1 MRDECLTV
9 TTIYDFTLPALE
21 GGDINLADYR
31 GRPVLIVNTA
41 SKCGFTPQYE
51 GLQALWYQFRS
62 MGLVVIGIP
71 SNDFGAQEPG
81 TSSEIASFCHRNYGV
96 SFPMAAR
103 SVVKGPQ
110 TIPLFRWLDKE
121 CGFLARPRWNFYKYL
136 TNRTGAPVAWFS
148 SVTAPT
154 SARVT
159 KAVERVILNP

>member
-1 MRDECLTV
+1 M
-9 TTIYDFTLPALE
+9 TTLYDFTLPALE
-21 GGDINLADYR
+21 GGEINLADYR

-81 TSSEIASFCHRNYGV
+81 TASDIASFCHRNYGV
-96 SFPMAAR
+96 SFPIAAR
-103 SVVKGPQ
+103 SPVKGPHA
-110 TIPLFRWLDKE
+110 IPLFRWLDKE

-136 TNRTGAPVAWFS
+136 TNRKGKPVDWFS
-148 SVTAPT
+148 SITSPT

>member
-1 MRDECLTV
+1 M
-9 TTIYDFTLPALE
+9 TTLYDFTLPALE
-21 GGDINLADYR
+21 GGEINLADYR

-81 TSSEIASFCHRNYGV
+81 TAADIASFCHRNYGV

-103 SVVKGPQ
+103 SPVKGPQ

-136 TNRTGAPVAWFS
+136 TNRKGKPVDWFS
-148 SVTAPT
+148 SITPPT

>member
-1 MRDECLTV
+1 M

-31 GRPVLIVNTA
+31 GRPILIVNTA

-51 GLQALWYQFRS
+51 GLQTLWYQFRS
-62 MGLVVIGIP
+62 MGLVIIGIP

-81 TSSEIASFCHRNYGV
+81 TSADIASFCHRNYGV
-96 SFPMAAR
+96 SFPMAVR
-103 SVVKGPQ
+103 SPVKGAD

-121 CGFLARPRWNFYKYL
+121 FGFLAQPRWNFYKYL
-136 TNRTGAPVAWFS
+136 MNRTGEPSAWFS
-148 SVTAPT
+148 SITTPT
-154 SARVT
+154 SARMI